1 MVSHADQKLWL
12 AVRCLWWKKEET
24 TIKNVSCCFYSF
36 LLGWGELSHLESPVF
51 LEQTVRLQNCSKNRG
66 LLTPKGNPLIEVYF
80 TMIWVETA
88 QLPCNYRQL
97 LKEAS
102 RTLNRGIYKFMAVA
116 ADTESL
122 EISHISV
129 VWREECVSNR
139 TWGGYFLLSHQQR
152 KFSAETQDSTHS
164 TGP

>member
-1 MVSHADQKLWL
+1 M
-12 AVRCLWWKKEET
+12 
-24 TIKNVSCCFYSF
+24 
-36 LLGWGELSHLESPVF
+36 F

-66 LLTPKGNPLIEVYF
+66 LLTPKDNPLTEVYF
-80 TMIWVETA
+80 TMIWVEMA

-102 RTLNRGIYKFMAVA
+102 RTLNRGIYRFMVVA

-129 VWREECVSNR
+129 V
-139 TWGGYFLLSHQQR
+139 
-152 KFSAETQDSTHS
+152 
-164 TGP
+164 